1 MVAMHEER
9 LYVTERQKQQL
20 KRTTGSLRQLNRTVL
35 RELTRIGGRTRLTSD
50 TETRVSYSRRQRHR

>member
-20 KRTTGSLRQLNRTVL
+20 KRTTGSLRQWNRTVL
-35 RELTRIGGRTRLTSD
+35 RELRRIARP
-50 TETRVSYSRRQRHR
+50 H